1 VGIAGE
7 RGEDVTRH
15 IDVVRRLAEVELRLA
30 QEPAPFSDDLENPSR
45 FDPLGGGL
53 ICASRL
59 IDGALLGRGG
69 AVLPGRAVPATRTLS
84 LALTAAAA
92 ATAAPS
98 PSSAARS
105 ATAILRI
112 ARRPRARLPVTA
124 VVVGTL
130 SIGRLG
136 RRGGA
141 CVPRVRSATL
151 VLRSSRSGT
160 GGPAV
165 LPSMIVG
172 QG

>member
-1 VGIAGE
+1 MGIAGE

-15 IDVVRRLAEVELRLA
+15 IDVIRRLAEVELRFA
-30 QEPAPFSDDLENPSR
+30 QEPAPFTDDLENPLR

-53 ICASRL
+53 SCATRL
-59 IDGALLGRGG
+59 INGALPGRGG
-69 AVLPGRAVPATRTLS
+69 AVLPGRAVPATCTLS

-92 ATAAPS
+92 ATAAP
-98 PSSAARS
+98 PPSAAARA

-112 ARRPRARLPVTA
+112 ARRPRALLPLAA

-130 SIGRLG
+130 SIGWLG
-136 RRGGA
+136 RRSGA
-141 CVPRVRSATL
+141 CVSRVRSATP

-160 GGPAV
+160 GGPAL
-165 LPSMIVG
+165 LPSMIVS